1 MIPVQAVPWVQV
13 LNCAL
18 SSSKRSQIGA
28 HLSTGTTEHSK
39 EEVGILEDQKVAE
52 LEEKLPD
59 QIQSLRK
66 VDGCFLC
73 LRTKMCSNSSPTL
86 LLCLPQGD

>member
-1 MIPVQAVPWVQV
+1 MIPVRAVPWVQV
-13 LNCAL
+13 LNCTL

-39 EEVGILEDQKVAE
+39 EEVGIQKVAE

-59 QIQSLRK
+59 QIQSLKK

-73 LRTKMCSNSSPTL
+73 LRTKKCSNSFPTL

>member
-13 LNCAL
+13 LNCTL
-18 SSSKRSQIGA
+18 SSSERSQIGA

-39 EEVGILEDQKVAE
+39 EDIGILEDQKVAE

-59 QIQSLRK
+59 QIQSLKK

-73 LRTKMCSNSSPTL
+73 LRSKMCSNSFPTL
-86 LLCLPQGD
+86 LLCLPQRD